1 MKTLKSIISEN
12 TGMRFI
18 VDELQIMSSTA
29 KKMLLNQ
36 KMFVAEPQLTRELAN
51 VSEMRNY
58 ISKDENKNNFEQIKN
73 HLSQIKDIHGTLN
86 NLKNNQTL
94 GDIEL
99 FEIKHLSI
107 IADNISALL
116 DELSCHIVN
125 IPNQQKVI
133 EILDPESQKI
143 PHFYIYSSYSKEL
156 ERIRI
161 EMKIINQAENENF
174 EKLRLKEQ
182 EIEEEIRIKLS
193 KDLYIYNE
201 SLIRTLNNLSYL
213 DLLISKSELSIRM
226 NLSLPEISKQTTD
239 YQGLVNPYIKNL
251 LEQQNKNYQ
260 PIDIKLE
267 KSPCIITGANMGGK
281 TILLKSIA
289 LSQYM
294 FQFGFFV
301 PATKAK
307 ICIVDEIICS
317 IEDKQSDMNGLS
329 SFASE
334 MLNINHIIQE
344 VKKGRNILALI
355 DELARTTNPDE
366 GLAIVN
372 AIIELL
378 DRHKVRSLITTHYSG
393 INAEVKKLR
402 VKGLILDKISLKP
415 NINDINNMMD
425 YSLVED
431 ETSEV
436 PADGIKI
443 AEIIGVDSE
452 LISLSK
458 KYYSK
463 KTN

>member
-182 EIEEEIRIKLS
+182 IGR
-193 KDLYIYNE
+193 
-201 SLIRTLNNLSYL
+201 
-213 DLLISKSELSIRM
+213 
-226 NLSLPEISKQTTD
+226 
-239 YQGLVNPYIKNL
+239 
-251 LEQQNKNYQ
+251 
-260 PIDIKLE
+260 
-267 KSPCIITGANMGGK
+267 
-281 TILLKSIA
+281 
-289 LSQYM
+289 
-294 FQFGFFV
+294 
-301 PATKAK
+301 
-307 ICIVDEIICS
+307 
-317 IEDKQSDMNGLS
+317 
-329 SFASE
+329 ASCRE
-334 MLNINHIIQE
+334 
-344 VKKGRNILALI
+344 
-355 DELARTTNPDE
+355 
-366 GLAIVN
+366 
-372 AIIELL
+372 
-378 DRHKVRSLITTHYSG
+378 
-393 INAEVKKLR
+393 R
-402 VKGLILDKISLKP
+402 V
-415 NINDINNMMD
+415 
-425 YSLVED
+425 
-431 ETSEV
+431 
-436 PADGIKI
+436 
-443 AEIIGVDSE
+443 
-452 LISLSK
+452 
-458 KYYSK
+458 
-463 KTN
+463 